1 MGEAAMTMADH
12 VFAEAMAAYAV
23 NPFGDQKRESL
34 MLACAKEVRGKLSDI
49 PAISRLALNFDVLT
63 TLSPGPARASEMV
76 DLRRNLARF
85 HEWRLGRAQ
94 EALKRQHD

>member
-1 MGEAAMTMADH
+1 MNEGQMTMADH

-23 NPFGDQKRESL
+23 NPCSDQKRQNL
-34 MLACAKEVRGKLSDI
+34 MLACARDVRGHLSDI

-63 TLSPGPARASEMV
+63 TLAPGPARGSEMF
-76 DLRRNLARF
+76 DLKRNLARF

-94 EALKRQHD
+94 EALKRQQD